1 MFNGENSLFFSKKEL
16 EKLTKQGLITPQQA
30 EQITDYYKTNNDNG
44 KFVKR
49 LFIIAALLI
58 ALGIILVIGANWAL
72 IPNFLK
78 ITADFILFSALV
90 YADYYFI
97 TNNKNNLAEV
107 FLVISFFMIAGSIG
121 LMAQVYN
128 LDGGWFSFAR
138 FWMFLAIPFVFLSKT
153 NLINILWLILL
164 FNSLHEQFYDFIKD
178 IYSALIKDLLPF
190 SKDYNITIIY
200 ILIFLILQEFYEK
213 SLKLYFKLN
222 KKFILPKA
230 FSILVKISQYYV
242 AFILAV
248 SQKNII
254 SIPFIFI
261 LLAYKMYQ
269 NFEAKQLAYF
279 RNFTILTEIYI
290 IFLFVSAYGNLFST
304 GIGFIIGGI
313 LIIVSI
319 FVLRKV
325 INYIKKTELQNEK

>member
-1 MFNGENSLFFSKKEL
+1 MKVSKKEI
-16 EKLTKQGLITPQQA
+16 ENLTNQGLITPQQA
-30 EQITDYYKTNNDNG
+30 EQIIDYYKTNNDNG

-78 ITADFILFSALV
+78 ITADFISFSALV

-97 TNNKNNLAEV
+97 TNNKNNLSEV

-121 LMAQVYN
+121 LIAQIYN

-138 FWMFLAIPFVFLSKT
+138 FWMLLAIPFVVLSKT

-164 FNSLHEQFYDFIKD
+164 FNSLPEQFYDFIKNT
-178 IYSALIKDLLPF
+178 YSTLIKDLLPF
-190 SKDYNITIIY
+190 PLDYNITIIY
-200 ILIFLILQEFYEK
+200 ILIFLVLQEFYEK

-319 FVLRKV
+319 FVLRK
-325 INYIKKTELQNEK
+325 IMNYIKKTELQNEK

>member
-1 MFNGENSLFFSKKEL
+1 MKISKKEL

-30 EQITDYYKTNNDNG
+30 EQITNYYKTNNDNG
-44 KFVKR
+44 KFIKR
-49 LFIIAALLI
+49 LFIIASILI
-58 ALGIILVIGANWAL
+58 ALGIILIIGANWAL

-78 ITADFILFSALV
+78 ITVDFILLSMLV

-97 TNNKNNLAEV
+97 TNNRKNLTEV

-121 LMAQVYN
+121 LIAQVYN

-138 FWMFLAIPFVFLSKT
+138 FWMFLAIPFVVLSKT

-164 FNSLHEQFYDFIKD
+164 FNSLPEQVYDFIRNT
-178 IYSALIKDLLPF
+178 YSALIKDLLPF
-190 SKDYNITIIY
+190 PRTYNITIIY
-200 ILIFLILQEFYEK
+200 ILIFFIAQELYEK
-213 SLKLYFKLN
+213 SLNLYFKLN

-230 FSILVKISQYYV
+230 FSIIVKIFEYYLV
-242 AFILAV
+242 FILAV
-248 SQKNII
+248 SQKNILSI
-254 SIPFIFI
+254 SAIFL

-269 NFEAKQLAYF
+269 YFQVKQFSYF
-279 RNFTILTEIYI
+279 RNFTILAEIYI

-304 GIGFIIGGI
+304 GISFIIGGI

-319 FVLRKV
+319 YVLRKV
-325 INYIKKTELQNEK
+325 ITYIKKTELPNEK

>member
-1 MFNGENSLFFSKKEL
+1 MFLFFYKKEL

-30 EQITDYYKTNNDNG
+30 EKIIDYYKTNADNG

-78 ITADFILFSALV
+78 ITVDFILLSALA
-90 YADYYFI
+90 YTDYYFI
-97 TNNKNNLAEV
+97 TNNKNNLTEV

-121 LMAQVYN
+121 LIAQVYN

-138 FWMFLAIPFVFLSKT
+138 FWMFLAIPFVVLSKT

-164 FNSLHEQFYDFIKD
+164 FNSLPEQFYDFIKN
-178 IYSALIKDLLPF
+178 IYSILIRDLLPF
-190 SKDYNITIIY
+190 STDYNITIIY
-200 ILIFLILQEFYEK
+200 ILIFLILQECYEK
-213 SLKLYFKLN
+213 SLNLYLKLN

-230 FSILVKISQYYV
+230 FSILVKISQYYLV
-242 AFILAV
+242 FILAV

-254 SIPFIFI
+254 SVPFIFI
-261 LLAYKMYQ
+261 LLIYKMYQ
-269 NFEAKQLAYF
+269 CFEAKQLSYF
-279 RNFTILTEIYI
+279 RNFTILAEIYI

-304 GIGFIIGGI
+304 GMGFIIGGI
-313 LIIVSI
+313 LTIVSI
-319 FVLRKV
+319 YVLRKV
-325 INYIKKTELQNEK
+325 MNHIKKQS